1 MSVRMV
7 ALGWDWYPYGYRRVA
22 ADGAPVKAFPP
33 ELARLARGAVDA
45 AYGEAVDAIAGAA
58 GYEPDIAIVN
68 HYPHGAKMGL
78 HQDRDE
84 RTDAPVVSLSL
95 GDTCLFRLGNTRT
108 RTRPWTDL
116 ELRSGDLLVFGGPA
130 RFAYHGV
137 VRTLPGTA
145 DPALGLTG
153 RLQHHRPPVGS
164 VTAALSASVCGAFGV
179 RAVLAVSVWG
189 AGGAP
194 LRCWRCPVAA
204 LAVPRLRCS
213 RCPGGA
219 PTSACSKR
227 WVLVRVNRWRGAGSR
242 GMPWLAEGFDWAGEF
257 DRTGVGSRAGIS
269 VRVGHPERK
278 RTHGYPCRRT
288 RRAAGP

>member
-1 MSVRMV
+1 MIQGELFGGGTGEGGFRERSEPAPGAVLVPGWLDAAAQLRLVAACREWARPPAGMHTVRMPTGGLMSVRMV
-7 ALGWDWYPYGYRRVA
+7 SLGWHWYPYGYARTA
-22 ADGAPVKAFPP
+22 EDGAPVKPFPA
-33 ELARLARGAVDA
+33 ELGRLARRAVVDA
-45 AYGEAVDAIAGAA
+45 YGGAAGDIAGAA

-95 GDTCLFRLGNTRT
+95 GDTCVFRLGNTET

-153 RLQHHRPPVGS
+153 RLNITIRRSGLPDSERP
-164 VTAALSASVCGAFGV
+164 
-179 RAVLAVSVWG
+179 
-189 AGGAP
+189 
-194 LRCWRCPVAA
+194 
-204 LAVPRLRCS
+204 
-213 RCPGGA
+213 
-219 PTSACSKR
+219 
-227 WVLVRVNRWRGAGSR
+227 
-242 GMPWLAEGFDWAGEF
+242 
-257 DRTGVGSRAGIS
+257 
-269 VRVGHPERK
+269 
-278 RTHGYPCRRT
+278 
-288 RRAAGP
+288 